1 MLARLTKG
9 AGLLALVYALSEA
22 ATLMRTVVFAHWLT
36 PAQMGALVLMMTSL
50 RLIEMITDV
59 SIERLILQAKDG
71 ASAKF
76 QTLAHGASILRGFIG
91 GLALLLLALP
101 IALTFDIN
109 AEGLCFLALVPVI
122 RGFFHLDC
130 RIYSRHL
137 KPGGAALAEGGG
149 ALAGLIA
156 AWPSVMITQ
165 GPEAIVL
172 SSLAQVIVMVALSHM
187 VARRKYRL
195 RFNTA
200 NLKRIWN
207 FGWPLAL
214 NALLLSAVFQGE
226 RMAVGGAYG
235 LETLGRFG
243 IASQLALIPALLAG
257 RIALSGLLPA
267 ASRSRERAQGRFGLG
282 ILFTAFGLG
291 LLFTACFALM
301 APGFISL
308 LFGEHYALEAA
319 VLAWLGAA
327 AGARIARVGP
337 VILLLANGDTRGV
350 LAGSFLRAI
359 ALGLGTLLALQG
371 MSLVH
376 FAAIAA
382 AGEGASLI
390 AASLRLRH
398 QCGMRRAI
406 DPGLVILAA
415 SLGISAH
422 FIPLIS
428 LNASLAL
435 VLGLLGTG
443 LAFLKKPQWLK
454 FHSLAAPAR

>member
-9 AGLLALVYALSEA
+9 AGLLALVYAASEA

-59 SIERLILQAKDG
+59 SIDRLILQAKDG
-71 ASAKF
+71 ASVKF

-109 AEGLCFLALVPVI
+109 AEGLCFLALVPII

-130 RIYSRHL
+130 RIYNRHL

-149 ALAGLIA
+149 ALAGLVA

-187 VARRKYRL
+187 VARRKYRVGL
-195 RFNTA
+195 NTT
-200 NLKRIWN
+200 NLKRIWA

-214 NALLLSAVFQGE
+214 NALFLSAVFQGE
-226 RMAVGGAYG
+226 RIAVGGAYG

-257 RIALSGLLPA
+257 RIALAGLLPA
-267 ASRSRERAQGRFGLG
+267 ASRSQARAKGRFGLG
-282 ILFTAFGLG
+282 VLFTAFGAG

-301 APGFISL
+301 APGFISF

-319 VLAWLGAA
+319 ALAWLGAA

-359 ALGLGTLLALQG
+359 ALGVGTLLALQG

-382 AGEGASLI
+382 AGEAASLI

-415 SLGISAH
+415 SLGICAH

-428 LNASLAL
+428 LNASLAM

-454 FHSLAAPAR
+454 LNTLAAPAR

>member
-9 AGLLALVYALSEA
+9 AGLLALVYAASEA

-59 SIERLILQAKDG
+59 SIDRLILQAKDG
-71 ASAKF
+71 ASVKF

-130 RIYSRHL
+130 RIYNRHL

-187 VARRKYRL
+187 VARRKYRVGL
-195 RFNTA
+195 NTA
-200 NLKRIWN
+200 NLKRIWV

-214 NALLLSAVFQGE
+214 NALFLSAVFQGE
-226 RMAVGGAYG
+226 RIAVGGAYG

-257 RIALSGLLPA
+257 RIALAGLLPA
-267 ASRSRERAQGRFGLG
+267 ASRSQARAKGRFGLG
-282 ILFTAFGLG
+282 VLFTTFGAG

-301 APGFISL
+301 APGFINF

-319 VLAWLGAA
+319 ALAWLGAA

-359 ALGLGTLLALQG
+359 ALGVGILLALQG
-371 MSLVH
+371 LSLVH

-415 SLGISAH
+415 SLGICAH

-428 LNASLAL
+428 LNASLAM

-454 FHSLAAPAR
+454 LNTLAAPAR

>member
-9 AGLLALVYALSEA
+9 AGLLALVYAASEV

-59 SIERLILQAKDG
+59 SIDRLILQAKDG
-71 ASAKF
+71 ASVKF

-101 IALTFDIN
+101 IAFTFDIN

-130 RIYSRHL
+130 RIYNRHL
-137 KPGGAALAEGGG
+137 KLGGAALAEGGG

-187 VARRKYRL
+187 VARRKYRVGL
-195 RFNTA
+195 NTT
-200 NLKRIWN
+200 NLKRIWA

-214 NALLLSAVFQGE
+214 NALFLSAVFQGE
-226 RMAVGGAYG
+226 RIAVGGAYG

-257 RIALSGLLPA
+257 RIAHAALLPA
-267 ASRSRERAQGRFGLG
+267 ASRNQSRARGRFGLG
-282 ILFTAFGLG
+282 VLFTTFGTG
-291 LLFTACFALM
+291 LLFTACFALL
-301 APGFISL
+301 APGVIDL
-308 LFGEHYALEAA
+308 LFGTNYTLEVA

-327 AGARIARVGP
+327 AGARIARTGT
-337 VILLLANGDTRGV
+337 VILILAGGDTRGV

-359 ALGLGTLLALQG
+359 ALGIGTLLALDG
-371 MSLVH
+371 LSLEQ

-390 AASLRLRH
+390 AASIRLRH
-398 QCGMRRAI
+398 QCGMRRAL

-415 SLGISAH
+415 SLGICAY

-428 LNASLAL
+428 LNASLAM
-435 VLGLLGTG
+435 VLGLLGLG
-443 LAFLKKPQWLK
+443 LAFLKRPQWLTLQ
-454 FHSLAAPAR
+454 SSPVPAP

>member
-1 MLARLTKG
+1 MLARLTRG

-50 RLIEMITDV
+50 RLIEMVTDV
-59 SIERLILQAKDG
+59 SIDRLILQAKDG

-76 QTLAHGASILRGFIG
+76 QTLAHGASILRGLIG

-101 IALTFDIN
+101 IAITFDIN

-130 RIYSRHL
+130 RIYNRHL

-172 SSLAQVIVMVALSHM
+172 ASLAQVIVMVAISHA
-187 VARRKYRL
+187 VARRKYRAGL
-195 RFNTA
+195 NTA
-200 NLKRIWN
+200 NLKRIWA

-214 NALLLSAVFQGE
+214 NALFLSAVFQGE
-226 RMAVGGAYG
+226 RIAVGGAFG

-257 RIALSGLLPA
+257 RIALAGLLPA
-267 ASRSRERAQGRFGLG
+267 ASRSGQRAKGRFGLG
-282 ILFTAFGLG
+282 VLYTAFGAG
-291 LLFTACFALM
+291 LFFTACFALM
-301 APGFISL
+301 APAFISF
-308 LFGEHYALEAA
+308 LFGAHYALEAA
-319 VLAWLGAA
+319 ALAWLGAA

-337 VILLLANGDTRGV
+337 VILLLASGDTRGV
-350 LAGSFLRAI
+350 LAGSFLRVI
-359 ALGLGTLLALQG
+359 ALGVGTMFALQG

-382 AGEGASLI
+382 AGEAASLI

-398 QCGMRRAI
+398 HCGMKRAM

-443 LAFLKKPQWLK
+443 LAFLKRPQWRKPQ
-454 FHSLAAPAR
+454 SLAAPAR

>member
-9 AGLLALVYALSEA
+9 AGLLALVFAAGEA

-59 SIERLILQAKDG
+59 SIDRLVLQAKDG

-76 QTLAHGASILRGFIG
+76 QTLAHGASILRGVIG
-91 GLALLLLALP
+91 GLVLLLLALP
-101 IALTFDIN
+101 IAFTFDIN
-109 AEGLCFLALVPVI
+109 AEGLCFLALAPVI
-122 RGFFHLDC
+122 RGFLHLDC
-130 RIYSRHL
+130 RIYNRHL

-149 ALAGLIA
+149 SLSGLLA

-172 SSLAQVIVMVALSHM
+172 ASLAQVVAMVGLSHW
-187 VARRKYRL
+187 VARRPYRARL
-195 RFNTA
+195 EIA
-200 NLKRIWN
+200 NLKRIWA

-214 NALLLSAVFQGE
+214 NALFLSAVFQGE
-226 RMAVGGAYG
+226 RIAVGGAYG

-243 IASQLALIPALLAG
+243 IASQLALSPAILAG
-257 RIALSGLLPA
+257 RIAIAGLLPVA
-267 ASRSRERAQGRFGLG
+267 ARSQGRAEGRFGLG
-282 ILFTAFGLG
+282 VLYTAFGSG
-291 LLFTACFALM
+291 LLFTACFALLTP
-301 APGFISL
+301 AFISFV
-308 LFGEHYALEAA
+308 FGEHYALEAA
-319 VLAWLGAA
+319 ALAWLGAA

-359 ALGLGTLLALQG
+359 ALGLGILLALQG
-371 MSLVH
+371 LSLVH

-398 QCGMRRAI
+398 QCRMRRAL

-415 SLGISAH
+415 SLGITAH

-435 VLGLLGTG
+435 VLGLLGIG

-454 FHSLAAPAR
+454 FPALAASTR